1 LAKMRKVVIGMPDIL
16 LEEVDVILAA
26 VNSSRSKFFREAVAL
41 YMAEWRRTLRL
52 EEMRRGYQEMA
63 PINLALA
70 HEQATWEAE
79 ATEVRE
85 LALAGVE

>member
-1 LAKMRKVVIGMPDIL
+1 MAKMRKVVIGMPDVL
-16 LEEVDVILAA
+16 LAEVDVILAA
-26 VNSSRSKFFREAVAL
+26 VNSSRSKFFREAVAM

-70 HEQATWEAE
+70 KEQSTWEVE